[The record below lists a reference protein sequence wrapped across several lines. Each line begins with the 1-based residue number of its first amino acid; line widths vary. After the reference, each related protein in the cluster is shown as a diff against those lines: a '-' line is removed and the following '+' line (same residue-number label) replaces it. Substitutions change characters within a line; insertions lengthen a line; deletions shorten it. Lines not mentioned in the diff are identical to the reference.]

1 MITYKPYQARQF
13 LLDDITALM
22 NHSNAPDWLNS
33 VSDDGL
39 SKLWLDLVN
48 LSTTEAIQ

>member
-1 MITYKPYQARQF
+1 MTEARQF

-22 NHSNAPDWLNS
+22 NHSKHPDWLYS

-39 SKLWLDLVN
+39 YALWRDLVN
-48 LSTTEAIQ
+48 LTTMEAIA